1 MDETYPNIL
10 KDFTCASKNGVSLS
24 HSQKDHSNVYFWPGN
39 VTPRVAALQV
49 IKWW

>member
-39 VTPRVAALQV
+39 VTPRVTLQV